1 MDHTTPAEH
10 QAPEDIP
17 ASLTLS
23 GAVALGTGAMIGELR
38 IRDGIIA
45 GRSAGGAPAGWA

>member
-1 MDHTTPAEH
+1 MDHTTSADH

-17 ASLTLS
+17 ATLTLS
-23 GAVALGTGAMIGELR
+23 GAVALGTGVMIGELR
-38 IRDGIIA
+38 MRDDIIA